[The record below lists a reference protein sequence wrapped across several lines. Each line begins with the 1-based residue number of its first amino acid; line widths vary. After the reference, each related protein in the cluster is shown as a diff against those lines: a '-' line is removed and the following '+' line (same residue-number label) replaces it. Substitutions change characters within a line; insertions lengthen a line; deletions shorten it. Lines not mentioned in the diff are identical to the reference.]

1 MNEGNI
7 TVVDVIATSDGYALS
22 RPAQDLYIA
31 YEVVRRHIDDN
42 GVRHYAQMSSAKIT
56 EDGYEFVFETGD
68 TFTCAS
74 HEDLPTSETL
84 SDELAGGGSSGG
96 GALIVNLDSSTGALD
111 KTVEEINNA
120 LLTGP
125 VIIGYNF
132 TSALPGALLD
142 TYHVLKVDMI
152 KSQGYKVVALKL
164 ATGIGGLIGTYTPE
178 AVTFSAAELTD
189 YPELDT

>member
-96 GALIVNLDSSTGALD
+96 GALIVTDTSGTLD
-111 KTVEEINNA
+111 KTFAEIAAANVAN
-120 LLTGP
+120 TP
-125 VIIGYNF
+125 VIIWEFSFCRYVVSINAGKFGNHVY
-132 TSALPGALLD
+132 ALGVNL
-142 TYHVLKVDMI
+142 VGEI
-152 KSQGYKVVALKL
+152 
-164 ATGIGGLIGTYTPE
+164 
-178 AVTFSAAELTD
+178 AVFDYAAASEDD
-189 YPELDT
+189 YPELSA